1 MNPLLERITVNP
13 QVCFGKPCIKG
24 TRIWVSLI
32 LDYLSAGESMDNIL
46 EAYPQIRKEDIFAC
60 IAYGSAMSKEHFV
73 DIKINAA

>member
-1 MNPLLERITVNP
+1 
-13 QVCFGKPCIKG
+13 
-24 TRIWVSLI
+24 
-32 LDYLSAGESMDNIL
+32 MDNIL